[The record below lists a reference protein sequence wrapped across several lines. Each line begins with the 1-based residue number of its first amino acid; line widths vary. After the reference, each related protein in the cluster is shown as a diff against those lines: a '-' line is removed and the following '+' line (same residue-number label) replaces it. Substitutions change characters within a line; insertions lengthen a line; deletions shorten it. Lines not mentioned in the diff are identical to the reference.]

1 MPAGFFVQQRIV
13 RIMKTNR
20 LLAGMNCFVRLRP
33 VLLYLLLLVGA
44 TVKAQTTTFPGS
56 WLGKWKGTLSWYR
69 PGTDAPQLVPM
80 QLHITAADT
89 GYNWQLTYGTQATDY
104 RPYRLLPRDSARGH
118 WVIDERNGI
127 VLDQFWTG
135 GRLSGAFTVQNSTL
149 VNTYYLQG
157 DSLMVEFYSMGAAPV
172 STSGEGTASSPHVDS
187 YRLQGYQKAVLRR
200 EH

>member
-1 MPAGFFVQQRIV
+1 ME
-13 RIMKTNR
+13 TNR
-20 LLAGMNCFVRLRP
+20 LLAVMYHSAPLRA
-33 VLLYLLLLVGA
+33 VLLCVLLLVVGA
-44 TVKAQTTTFPGS
+44 TVKAQTSTFPGS
-56 WLGKWKGTLSWYR
+56 WLGSWKGTLSWYR

-89 GYNWQLTYGTQATDY
+89 GYNWQLTYGAQAADY

-135 GRLSGAFTVQNSTL
+135 DRLSGAFTVQSSTL
-149 VNTYYLQG
+149 VNSYYLQG
-157 DSLMVEFYSMGAAPV
+157 DSLMVEFYSMGATPV
-172 STSGEGTASSPHVDS
+172 STSGEGTASSPRVDS

-200 EH
+200 EP

>member
-1 MPAGFFVQQRIV
+1 
-13 RIMKTNR
+13 MKTNR
-20 LLAGMNCFVRLRP
+20 LLAVMYHSARIRS
-33 VLLYLLLLVGA
+33 VLLCLLLLAASAMVQ
-44 TVKAQTTTFPGS
+44 AQTTTFPGS
-56 WLGKWKGTLSWYR
+56 WLGTWKGTLSWYR

-89 GYNWQLTYGTQATDY
+89 GYNWQLNYGSQAADL
-104 RPYRLLPRDSARGH
+104 RPYRLLARDSARGH

-135 GRLSGAFTVQNSTL
+135 GRLSGAFTVQTSTL
-149 VNTYYLQG
+149 VNSYYLQG
-157 DSLMVEFYSMGAAPV
+157 DSLIVEFYAMGAAPI
-172 STSGEGTASSPHVDS
+172 STSGEGTASSPRVDS